1 VCSRRNSVRAEGT
14 LPSIEEILRRDAI
27 GRLQCK
33 RDAASTDST
42 PIGRG
47 WEAGCRSDLAL
58 HLGEVLY
65 SNVGAV
71 DRLEVTVIGP
81 AVNEVARVEKLC
93 EPLRRRGR
101 GSSRSAR
108 TSCAEYGSRKRGPES
123 RLEART
129 TRASQSRRAR
139 YGRRAYCA
147 GSIPT
152 YPLMSAYQILPPGS
166 VARL

>member
-1 VCSRRNSVRAEGT
+1 

-93 EPLRRRGR
+93 QPPPQGSGLRRTQLAAASGHRARLEPLGTHLLRGVREPKELFARRR
-101 GSSRSAR
+101 
-108 TSCAEYGSRKRGPES
+108 
-123 RLEART
+123 
-129 TRASQSRRAR
+129 
-139 YGRRAYCA
+139 
-147 GSIPT
+147 
-152 YPLMSAYQILPPGS
+152 
-166 VARL
+166 